1 MNRQLFEY
9 SYELKKQNKRRII
22 FFIFYFVIIY
32 FILNMIFAFLIFPV
46 KQTSSSMLPD
56 FPENSISFVT
66 PIYTNPQ
73 RGDPVLL
80 KKNVKQKYKFYEKLW
95 HNVSLFFTAQQYDSY
110 SPKDRPDTNN
120 QIRRIIGMPGDEIYM
135 QDYVLYIKPAGEKHF
150 LTEFELAHKP
160 YNLTFIT
167 PPAEWNGSVGVK
179 GSFEPVVL
187 GQDEYF
193 LLGDNRISVSDSRLW
208 GTVSK
213 QQIRGR
219 IILRYFP
226 LNSIKLY

>member
-1 MNRQLFEY
+1 
-9 SYELKKQNKRRII
+9 
-22 FFIFYFVIIY
+22 
-32 FILNMIFAFLIFPV
+32 
-46 KQTSSSMLPD
+46 
-56 FPENSISFVT
+56 
-66 PIYTNPQ
+66 
-73 RGDPVLL
+73 
-80 KKNVKQKYKFYEKLW
+80 
-95 HNVSLFFTAQQYDSY
+95 
-110 SPKDRPDTNN
+110 
-120 QIRRIIGMPGDEIYM
+120 M

-150 LTEFELAHKP
+150 FFFFELAHKP

-179 GSFEPVVL
+179 GSFEPLVL

-213 QQIRGR
+213 QQIRGH